1 MSASRLVYLSNG
13 CYSRLRK
20 WGVAQILKNVN
31 RIIYS
36 CDIAFNISI
45 GSNLKLP
52 HQGLGVVIGPEVVIG
67 NNVTIFQNITLG
79 AKANGEKYSAP
90 IIGDNVMIGAGAC
103 ILGNVRVGNNVKIGA
118 NSVVLTDI
126 PDNCMAV
133 GAPAQIKKME
143 DIII

>member
-1 MSASRLVYLSNG
+1 MGAILVFGSG
-13 CYSRLRK
+13 
-20 WGVAQILKNVN
+20 GGAQILKNVN

-67 NNVTIFQNITLG
+67 NNVTIFQNVTLG

-103 ILGNVRVGNNVKIGA
+103 ILGNVRVGNNVKIVA
-118 NSVVLTDI
+118 NSVVLMDI